1 MGLTFNGKHCNTV
14 GLDVS
19 DTRRPL
25 MAEPDITFVEVPGRN
40 GAIPIANT
48 DKPTFKDMNV
58 EVDFLLEPNGQS
70 FHNHCRTILNWLA
83 TIEKK
88 PLIFD
93 DDPAYTYHAI
103 VTSQVD
109 IEQIAKYGEFTV
121 TFRCDP
127 YEVTI

>member
-1 MGLTFNGKHCNTV
+1 MGLTFNDIHCSDV

-25 MAEPDITFVEVPGRN
+25 FAEPDITFVEVPGRN
-40 GAIPIANT
+40 GALVISNT
-48 DKPTFKDMNV
+48 DKPTFKDINV

-70 FHNHCRTILNWLA
+70 FHSHCRSIVNWLA

-93 DDPAYTYHAI
+93 DDLNYTYKAI

-109 IEQIAKYGEFTV
+109 IERISQYGEFTV
-121 TFRCDP
+121 VFRCDP
-127 YEVTI
+127 YEVSV

>member
-1 MGLTFNGKHCNTV
+1 MGLTFNGKHCSSV

-25 MAEPDITFVEVPGRN
+25 FAEPDVTFVEVPGKN
-40 GAIPIANT
+40 GAIVISNT
-48 DKPTFKDMNV
+48 DKPTFKDIDV

-70 FHNHCRTILNWLA
+70 FHNHCRQIVKWLA

-93 DDPAYTYHAI
+93 DDRGYTYNGI
-103 VTSQVD
+103 VTSQVN
-109 IEQIAKYGEFTV
+109 IERISQYGEFTV
-121 TFRCDP
+121 VFRCDP
-127 YEVTI
+127 YEVTL

>member
-40 GAIPIANT
+40 GAIVITNT
-48 DKPTFKDMNV
+48 DKPTFKDINV

-70 FHNHCRTILNWLA
+70 FHNHCRQIAKWLS
-83 TIEKK
+83 TLEKK
-88 PLIFD
+88 PLVFD
-93 DDPAYTYHAI
+93 DDPSYTYKAI
-103 VTSQVD
+103 VTSQID
-109 IEQIAKYGEFTV
+109 IERISGYGEFTV
-121 TFRCDP
+121 IFRCDP
-127 YEVTI
+127 YEVTS